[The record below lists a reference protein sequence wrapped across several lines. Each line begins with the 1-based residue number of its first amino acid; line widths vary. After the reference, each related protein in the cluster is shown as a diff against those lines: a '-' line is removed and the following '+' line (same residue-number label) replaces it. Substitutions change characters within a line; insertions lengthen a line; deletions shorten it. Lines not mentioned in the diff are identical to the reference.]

1 MDYSK
6 THFYKIVCKDLNI
19 KDCYVGHTLNFKNR
33 KSAHKNLCYNNN
45 NVDYEKK
52 LYQFIRANGGW
63 DNFDMIL
70 IDTLKMENNLEARR
84 QERMYIEELN
94 ATLNNR
100 LPYNEL
106 NDWLNENKERLK
118 KYKAEYVVKN
128 KDVIYEKRKVYRQN
142 MPDEVKQ
149 NEKMTRKKH
158 YYANKE
164 KNAEYAKEHYKQNI
178 EKLKSKIECEC
189 GSVYS
194 FFNKSRHLKT
204 KKHQDYLASLI

>member
-33 KSAHKNLCYNNN
+33 KSAHKNLCYNCNSA
-45 NVDYEKK
+45 DYEKK

-63 DNFDMIL
+63 EHFDMIL
-70 IDTLKMENNLEARR
+70 IDTLNMENNLEARR
-84 QERMYIEELN
+84 QERKYIEELN
-94 ATLNNR
+94 ATINNR
-100 LPYNEL
+100 LPFNEL
-106 NDWLNENKERLK
+106 KDWLNENKERLK
-118 KYKAEYVVKN
+118 EYKADYYINN
-128 KDVIYEKRKVYRQN
+128 KDVISEKAKVYRQN

-149 NEKMTRKKH
+149 NRKMACKKH

-164 KNAEYAKEHYKQNI
+164 KKAEYTKEHYKQNI
-178 EKLKSKIECEC
+178 EKLKSKIECDC
-189 GSVYS
+189 GSSYS

-204 KKHQDYLASLI
+204 EKHQNYLASLI